1 MPVSLIGPKTA
12 ARSRDTHAKGVVC
25 AGTLKFHFIAL
36 SSWITSHL
44 TGNTNSTPN
53 HHPLHKDGMVGEHIA
68 LKLVVKVS
76 IEACYQPYRRD
87 NSSYQRN
94 KHGLVK
100 R

>member
-1 MPVSLIGPKTA
+1 
-12 ARSRDTHAKGVVC
+12 
-25 AGTLKFHFIAL
+25 
-36 SSWITSHL
+36 
-44 TGNTNSTPN
+44 
-53 HHPLHKDGMVGEHIA
+53 MVGEHLA

-76 IEACYQPYRRD
+76 IEACYQIYRRD